1 MSSKSL
7 LALAAAAALLGGC
20 ATYPYPYD
28 TYGYNDG
35 YAYGER
41 PVYRE
46 YPPYPGYAYAP
57 GYYYPRT
64 YIAPSIG
71 FSLGYSSGWR
81 RHY

>member
-1 MSSKSL
+1 MVEGGEPCPRNRFS
-7 LALAAAAALLGGC
+7 ALAAAAALLGGC

-28 TYGYNDG
+28 SYGYNDG

-57 GYYYPRT
+57 RVLLPARLHR
-64 YIAPSIG
+64 AQHR
-71 FSLGYSSGWR
+71 LQLR
-81 RHY
+81 V